1 MTLLAETDPRPH
13 GTPAYIKP
21 TCPRCQRN
29 LTMLPHEEATPRYD
43 KWHCVHCDSRSLVR
57 AIYLDLPLV
66 EEHKRDY
73 VRKMLS
79 RETRYEN
86 GWTKRAEHFTMVR
99 ERNRSLRDAMNDNST
114 PTEEM

>member
-1 MTLLAETDPRPH
+1 
-13 GTPAYIKP
+13 
-21 TCPRCQRN
+21 
-29 LTMLPHEEATPRYD
+29 MLPHEEATPRYD